1 MINQFIQE
9 KEIEVDERILWDI
22 KRIFKNID
30 LENINI
36 KNRMY
41 IFNKIGDR
49 FEGVK
54 KHTDLLTRKG
64 KEDTLYHK
72 ELNLLKEFIN
82 YLIDL
87 YEYPYSLDEIFKKK
101 DNKTV
106 YKVDGQAFV
115 DDEIE
120 GFEEAQK
127 TPEEEFELEQPEQIE
142 EIPVEDIKEELDK
155 SEEIKDDEINKEEL
169 KDEDIS
175 ISEDF

>member
-9 KEIEVDERILWDI
+9 KEIEVDKRILWDI

-36 KNRMY
+36 KNRVET
-41 IFNKIGDR
+41 FNKIGDKY
-49 FEGVK
+49 EQIQE
-54 KHTDLLTRKG
+54 HTDLLTRKG

-87 YEYPYSLDEIFKKK
+87 YEYPYSLDEILKKK

-106 YKVDGQAFV
+106 YKVDGQAFI

-120 GFEEAQK
+120 GFEEVQK
-127 TPEEEFELEQPEQIE
+127 TPEEEMEQPEQIE
-142 EIPVEDIKEELDK
+142 KIPTEDIKEDV
-155 SEEIKDDEINKEEL
+155 INKEEIEN
-169 KDEDIS
+169 EDIS